1 MTSQER
7 AKRIQIKDNQHQQE
21 NKYDVNS
28 AKVSL
33 DKETELV
40 KKKQE
45 EEKSRKRSRGPYRKS
60 NVN

>member
-45 EEKSRKRSRGPYRKS
+45 EEWREFVETSVS
-60 NVN
+60 